1 MGRISQILNRISLKK
16 KWRKR
21 NSHNTTEIV
30 GDCNISLVSVG
41 RYTYGGIHALTFNDK
56 DRLVIGDFC
65 SIAPGVTFIVS
76 ADHALNTLSSF
87 PMRVKVLG
95 ENVLEGTGKG
105 DIIIEDDVWIGNGAT
120 ILSGVKIG
128 QGAVI
133 AAGAVV
139 STDVPAYA
147 VVGGVPARLI
157 KYRFSENVIK
167 EMMKIDYLNLTPE
180 IIKEHIDDFDI
191 VLDKDESFSLP
202 EWMPVKPEN
211 R

>member
-21 NSHNTTEIV
+21 NPHNTTEIV

-56 DRLVIGDFC
+56 DRLMIGDFC

-120 ILSGVKIG
+120 VLSGVKIG

-139 STDVPAYA
+139 TTDIPAYA
-147 VVGGVPARLI
+147 VFGGVPARLI
-157 KYRFSENVIK
+157 KYRFPENVIN
-167 EMMKIDYLNLTPE
+167 EMLKIDYRSLTRE
-180 IIKEHIDDFDI
+180 AIREHIDYFDI
-191 VLDKDESFSLP
+191 ALDKNDIFTLP
-202 EWMPVKPEN
+202 EWMPVKTEKI
-211 R
+211 

>member
-1 MGRISQILNRISLKK
+1 MGRINQILNRISLKK

-21 NSHNTTEIV
+21 NPHNTTEIV

-41 RYTYGGIHALTFNDK
+41 RYTYGGIHALTYNDK
-56 DRLVIGDFC
+56 GRLVIGDFC

-120 ILSGVKIG
+120 VLSGVKIG
-128 QGAVI
+128 QGSVI

-167 EMMKIDYLNLTPE
+167 EMLKIDYRNLTQE
-180 IIKEHIDDFDI
+180 IIKEHIDDFNI

-202 EWMPVKPEN
+202 DWMPVKPEN

>member
-1 MGRISQILNRISLKK
+1 MGRIREILNRISLKK
-16 KWRKR
+16 KWRKA
-21 NSHNTTEIV
+21 NPYNTTEIV
-30 GDCNISLVSVG
+30 GECDISLVSVG

-56 DRLVIGDFC
+56 DRLVIGNFC

-76 ADHALNTLSSF
+76 ADHALNTISTF

-120 ILSGVKIG
+120 ILSGVHIG

-139 STDVPAYA
+139 SSDVPAYA
-147 VVGGVPARLI
+147 VVGGVPARVI
-157 KYRFSENVIK
+157 KYRFSEDVISK
-167 EMMKIDYLNLTPE
+167 MLRIDYSMLTPE
-180 IIKEHIDDFDI
+180 IIREHIEDFDKNL
-191 VLDKDESFSLP
+191 VSESFKLP
-202 EWMPVKPEN
+202 EWMPVKAEKN
-211 R
+211 